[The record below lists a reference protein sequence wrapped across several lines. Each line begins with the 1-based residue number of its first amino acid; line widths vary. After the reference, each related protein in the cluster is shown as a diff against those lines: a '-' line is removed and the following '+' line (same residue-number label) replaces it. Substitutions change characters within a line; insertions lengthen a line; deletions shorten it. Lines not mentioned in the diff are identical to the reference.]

1 MSTAVIIVVLVV
13 VVVFSIKSYMKK
25 LAGGCCGAGGDQVKR
40 IKPRD
45 GDKNSYPC
53 LKRVRIGGMTCKN
66 CAIRVENAFNS
77 REGFMAKVDLSK
89 KTADVYMKNP
99 ADSSIIEEI
108 VDRAGYDVL
117 SIETIE

>member
-13 VVVFSIKSYMKK
+13 IVVFSVKSYMKK
-25 LAGGCCGAGGDQVKR
+25 LAGGCCGAGGDRVNR